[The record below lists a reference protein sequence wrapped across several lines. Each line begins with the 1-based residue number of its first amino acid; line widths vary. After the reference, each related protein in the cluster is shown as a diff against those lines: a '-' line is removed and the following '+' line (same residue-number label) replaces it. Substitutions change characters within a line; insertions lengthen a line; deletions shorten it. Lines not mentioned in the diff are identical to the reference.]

1 VRDCNGGLALFENSS
16 GVGDDT
22 AIQRLVLRQDWFFNC
37 HRRGLFGSCRFSVE
51 VAFVFECIEEVF
63 PTGMWTRERQPRS
76 GNWRAHG
83 AVNVGSD
90 IKPDFP
96 RHQVRRRFYANVDP
110 RLRELWRRSPEKAA
124 SHGFGRVE
132 LLPLKYGGAACAR
145 CFKKY
150 LAKSF
155 GCEKR
160 SGDEKCRLFGV
171 WGVFVSHIHVSH
183 S

>member
-1 VRDCNGGLALFENSS
+1 MVDWHFSKIQAALAMTRRYSASYCGRIGSLTVTAADCLGVADFQSKWHSYLNALKK
-16 GVGDDT
+16 
-22 AIQRLVLRQDWFFNC
+22 I
-37 HRRGLFGSCRFSVE
+37 
-51 VAFVFECIEEVF
+51 F
-63 PTGMWTRERQPRS
+63 PTGTWTRERQPRS